1 MQVVVG
7 GIDISNY
14 IVTGS
19 YDINASDQY
28 ESWKDGNGIEHRV
41 IIRSK
46 VSGSFDIGCCSKSI
60 TLSDFLAAW
69 DSAVDNGVVTI
80 GCTVLNKNSFEA
92 LEAYYEIRGKD
103 HIKKGD
109 GQIIDIMSV
118 KIQER

>member
-7 GIDISNY
+7 GIDITNY

-19 YDINASDQY
+19 YNINAVDQY
-28 ESWKDGNGIEHRV
+28 EGWQDGNGVEHRV

-46 VSGSFDIGCCSKSI
+46 VSGSFEIGCCSKSI
-60 TLSDFLAAW
+60 TLSDFLDAW

-80 GCTVLNKNSFEA
+80 GCTVLNKNTFEA
-92 LEAYYEIRGKD
+92 LEAYYEITGKD

>member
-14 IVTGS
+14 IVDGS
-19 YDINASDQY
+19 YSINASDQY
-28 ESWKDGNGIEHRV
+28 ESWMDGNGVEHRI

-46 VSGSFDIGCCSKSI
+46 ISGSFDIGCCDKTI

-69 DSAVDNGVVTI
+69 NSAVNNGVVTM
-80 GCTVLNKNSFEA
+80 GCTVLNTGTFEA
-92 LEAYYEIRGKD
+92 IQAYYEITGKD

-109 GQIIDIMSV
+109 GKIIDVMSV

>member
-7 GIDISNY
+7 GIDITNY

-19 YDINASDQY
+19 YNVNAADQY
-28 ESWKDGNGIEHRV
+28 ESWQDGNRREHRV

-46 VSGSFDIGCCSKSI
+46 VSGSFEIGCCDKTI
-60 TLSDFLAAW
+60 TLSDFLDAW
-69 DSAVDNGVVTI
+69 NSAVDNGVVTM
-80 GCTVLNKNSFEA
+80 GCTVLNTGTFEA
-92 LEAYYEIRGKD
+92 LEAYYDITCKQ

-109 GQIIDIMSV
+109 GKIIDVMSV